1 MWAIYKKEVRQFLN
15 SLIAYIV
22 IGVFLTSIGLLTW
35 VFPDSSVLTYGYAD
49 LETLFTLG
57 PFVFMFLIPAIT
69 MRMLAEEKKTGTI
82 ELLLTRP
89 LSDFQI
95 LMGKFLAAFT
105 LVIFAI
111 LPTLVYCYSISQL
124 GNPVANLDVPGIV
137 GSYVGLMLL
146 GGVFAA
152 IGLFS
157 SSLSENQIIAFIIAV
172 FLCFFLYSGI
182 SSLAGLFSGELILY
196 IEELSL
202 THHFEAMSRGL
213 IDTRN
218 VTFFISTA
226 ALALLLTHLK
236 MGARYLSF
244 KPKRSKIWRHFSISL
259 VIILI
264 FNIVSANAY
273 LRLDLTADKRFTL
286 KPATT
291 EMLGALDKPL
301 TMEVL
306 LAGNLPPKYQR
317 LNKALV
323 QTLKEFSEKS
333 GSRLTFFETD
343 PSEADNEQERQENY
357 QFLMERLRLSPT
369 QAIFTENGNQVRR
382 FVFPYVI
389 MNYDGQSAAVV
400 VAGSGKVGQTP
411 DEALNEAAENL
422 EFNLAVGIQR
432 LAKFNRKKVALI
444 TGHEELD
451 SAQIVGFGAE
461 MIQYFDLEPLNLRNA
476 ESVQGFDA
484 IVVSKPLEEY
494 ERTDK
499 YKLDQYIM
507 NGGKAIFM
515 IDALNADMARAD
527 GQGTIGLPINHGL
540 DDLLFRY
547 GVRLNANYIQD
558 IQNFGR
564 YPVVFD
570 EAENII
576 NLPWP
581 FFASVNDFAEHPI
594 TKNLD
599 AVYARTFGTID
610 TLKADG
616 VTKTPLMFTSEAT
629 RVIPAGGR
637 VAFEDYANQP
647 DRSLYNHGKEAIAY
661 LLEGNFTSLFKN
673 RVLEA
678 DERPTFKE
686 ESERTKVIVI
696 SDGDLIRN
704 ELDLKTGAPMEL
716 GLNPFA
722 DRGEKVIYANKDFL
736 FNALTY
742 LTDENGLITAR
753 AKEVTLRPLN
763 RIKVQEERV
772 YWQVLNLAGPI
783 VLIVLFG
790 TLRGVLRKRK
800 YGSFGTVS

>member
-1 MWAIYKKEVRQFLN
+1 M
-15 SLIAYIV
+15 
-22 IGVFLTSIGLLTW
+22 TSIGLLTW

-69 MRMLAEEKKTGTI
+69 MRMLAEENKTGTI

-89 LSDFQI
+89 LTDVQI
-95 LMGKFLAAFT
+95 ILGKFFAAFT

-111 LPTLVYCYSISQL
+111 LPTLIYCYAISQL
-124 GNPVANLDVPGIV
+124 GNPVGNLDVPGIA
-137 GSYVGLMLL
+137 GSYVGLILL

-152 IGLFS
+152 IGVLA

-182 SSLAGLFSGELILY
+182 SSLAGLFSGELTLY

-218 VTFFISTA
+218 VAYFISTA

-236 MGARYLSF
+236 MASRFLSF
-244 KPKRSKIWRHFSISL
+244 KPKRSKIWKHFGLSIL
-259 VIILI
+259 VILML
-264 FNIVSANAY
+264 NIVSANAY

-286 KPATT
+286 RPATA

-301 TMEVL
+301 TMEIL
-306 LAGNLPPKYQR
+306 LTGDLPPKYQR

-323 QTLKEFSEKS
+323 QTLKEFNEKS
-333 GSRLTFFETD
+333 GSEIVFFETD
-343 PSEADNEQERQENY
+343 PSEAANEQERQENY
-357 QFLMERLRLSPT
+357 QYLMERLRLSPT
-369 QAIFTENGNQVRR
+369 QAIYNENGSQVRR

-389 MNYDGQSAAVV
+389 MNYDGQSAAIEI
-400 VAGSGKVGQTP
+400 ASAGKVGLTP
-411 DEALNEAAENL
+411 DEVLNQAAENL

-432 LAKFNRKKVALI
+432 LAKYNRKKVALI
-444 TGHEELD
+444 SGHGELD
-451 SAQIVGFGAE
+451 SMNIVGFGAE
-461 MIQYFDLEPLNLRNA
+461 MIQYFDLEPLNIQNTNA
-476 ESVQGFDA
+476 IEGFDA
-484 IVVSKPLEEY
+484 IIVSKPLEKY
-494 ERTDK
+494 EREDK

-507 NGGKAIFM
+507 NGGKAIFL
-515 IDALNADMARAD
+515 IDALGADMARAD
-527 GQGTIGLPINHGL
+527 GQGTVGLPINHGL

-547 GVRLNANYIQD
+547 GVRLNDNYVQD

-564 YPVVFD
+564 YPVIID
-570 EAENII
+570 EADNII

-581 FFASVNDFAEHPI
+581 FYASVNDFAKHPI
-594 TKNLD
+594 TKSLD

-610 TLKADG
+610 TVKADG
-616 VTKTPLMFTSEAT
+616 VKKTPLMFTSVAT
-629 RVIPAGGR
+629 RVVPAGGR
-637 VAFEDYANQP
+637 VAFEDYANEP
-647 DRSLYNHGKEAIAY
+647 DASLFQHGKETVAY

-673 RVLEA
+673 RVLSNGEKA
-678 DERPTFKE
+678 NFKAG
-686 ESERTKVIVI
+686 SRDTKIIIV

-722 DRGEKVIYANKDFL
+722 DRGEKVLYNNKDFL

-790 TLRGVLRKRK
+790 TIRGVLRKRK
-800 YGSFGTVS
+800 YGAFNTSER

>member
-69 MRMLAEEKKTGTI
+69 MRMLAEENKTGTI

-89 LSDFQI
+89 LSDLQI
-95 LMGKFLAAFT
+95 IMGKFLAAFT
-105 LVIFAI
+105 LVAFAI
-111 LPTLVYCYSISQL
+111 LPTLVYCYSISEL
-124 GNPVANLDVPGIV
+124 GNPVGNLDVPGIA
-137 GSYVGLMLL
+137 GSYVGLILL

-152 IGLFS
+152 IGILS

-182 SSLAGLFSGELILY
+182 GSLAGLFSGELTLY
-196 IEELSL
+196 IEEMSL
-202 THHFEAMSRGL
+202 AHHFEAMSRGL

-236 MGARYLSF
+236 MAARFLSF
-244 KPKRSKIWRHFSISL
+244 KPKRSRIWQRFAVSL

-273 LRLDLTADKRFTL
+273 LRIDLTADKRFTL
-286 KPATT
+286 KPATS

-301 TMEVL
+301 TMEIL

-333 GSRLTFFETD
+333 GSTLNFFQTD
-343 PSEADNEQERQENY
+343 PSEAANDQERQENY
-357 QFLMERLRLSPT
+357 QYLMERLRLSPT

-400 VAGSGKVGQTP
+400 IAGSGKVGQTP

-451 SAQIVGFGAE
+451 SAQIMGFGTE
-461 MIQYFDLEPLNLRNA
+461 MIQYFDLEALNLNEV
-476 ESVQGFDA
+476 ESITGFDA
-484 IVVSKPLEEY
+484 IVVSKPLEKY
-494 ERTDK
+494 QRGDK

-507 NGGKAIFM
+507 NGGKAILL
-515 IDALNADMARAD
+515 IDALNADMSRAD
-527 GQGTIGLPINHGL
+527 GQGTIGLPIDHGL

-547 GVRLNANYIQD
+547 GVRLNGNYVQD

-564 YPVVFD
+564 YPVIIDDADNV
-570 EAENII
+570 I

-581 FFASVNDFAEHPI
+581 FYAAVNDFAEHPV

-610 TLKADG
+610 TLKAEG
-616 VTKTPLMFTSEAT
+616 VTKTPLMFTSPAT
-629 RVIPAGGR
+629 RVIAAGGR

-647 DRSLYNHGKEAIAY
+647 DPSLYRHGKEAVAY
-661 LLEGNFTSLFKN
+661 LLEGKFTSLFKN
-673 RVLEA
+673 RVLQANEKS
-678 DERPTFKE
+678 TFRG
-686 ESERTKVIVI
+686 ESEETKIIVA

-772 YWQVLNLAGPI
+772 YWQVLNLAGPLVI
-783 VLIVLFG
+783 IILFG
-790 TLRGVLRKRK
+790 MLRGALRKRK
-800 YGSFGTVS
+800 YSRFNAAA